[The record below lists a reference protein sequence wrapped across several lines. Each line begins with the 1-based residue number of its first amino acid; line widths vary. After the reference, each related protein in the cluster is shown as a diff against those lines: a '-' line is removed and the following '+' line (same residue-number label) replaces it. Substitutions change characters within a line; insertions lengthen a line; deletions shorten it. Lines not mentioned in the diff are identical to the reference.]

1 MTNYLKNA
9 KTFTSIYMISLTSV
23 SKWFGTQTAVDEINF
38 EAKKGE
44 IIGFLGPNGAGKTTT
59 MRLVLG
65 LLRPTAG
72 EIKVFNENPLN
83 KRLTVLPQ
91 IGYLPEN
98 NPLYVEMKVFEYLLF
113 IAKVKNL
120 KSNDE
125 IVELS
130 EKLDIS
136 EVMEKKIEELSRGFK
151 QRVGLAAALLGDPTL
166 LILDEP
172 TSGLDP
178 IEQDKIKNLIKN
190 IAKNKTV
197 IFSTHILSE
206 VEDIAN
212 RLIIIDRGAIIYD
225 GKKPKG
231 RGAVEKLF
239 KKVVKKT

>member
-1 MTNYLKNA
+1 MTTIKVDKLKKYFG
-9 KTFTSIYMISLTSV
+9 KT
-23 SKWFGTQTAVDEINF
+23 KAVDGISF
-38 EAKKGE
+38 EVKGGE
-44 IIGFLGPNGAGKTTT
+44 IMGFLGPNGAGKTTT

-72 EIKVFNENPLN
+72 EIKVFNENPIN

-98 NPLYVEMKVFEYLLF
+98 NPLYGEMKVLEYLSF

-212 RLIIIDRGAIIYD
+212 RLIIIDQGSIVYD

>member
-1 MTNYLKNA
+1 MIEIKN
-9 KTFTSIYMISLTSV
+9 LTKKFGKNLVLDNLSFSV
-23 SKWFGTQTAVDEINF
+23 A
-38 EAKKGE
+38 KGE
-44 IIGFLGPNGAGKTTT
+44 ILGFLGPNGAGKTTT
-59 MRLVLG
+59 MKIITSFWS
-65 LLRPTAG
+65 PTAG
-72 EIKVFNENPLN
+72 SILINGLDTAASSLATRIK
-83 KRLTVLPQ
+83 

-98 NPLYVEMKVFEYLLF
+98 NPLYGEMKVLEYLSF

-120 KSNDE
+120 KNNDE
-125 IVELS
+125 IIELS

-206 VEDIAN
+206 VEDIAS
-212 RLIIIDRGAIIYD
+212 RLIIINQGSLVYD

-231 RGAVEKLF
+231 RGAVDKLF
-239 KKVVKKT
+239 KKLVKKT